1 MWLEGRRVQ
10 DLIARARDGDADAF
24 TAAIG
29 GSVDRLFGAAYLV
42 LRDAGAAE
50 DAVQDGLLLA
60 WRRLPSLRDPD
71 RFDAWV
77 RRIVIHSAIDAVR
90 RRRPT
95 QVETEPVAAPGS
107 ASDVETR
114 ELVGA
119 AFGRLAAGHRAVLV
133 LRHYLDL
140 TLPEIASTLGIP
152 EGTAKSRL
160 HHAHRRMREALVEL
174 DPGLE
179 GEWA

>member
-1 MWLEGRRVQ
+1 MQE
-10 DLIARARDGDADAF
+10 LIERARDGDADAF
-24 TAAIG
+24 TAAIA
-29 GSVDRLFGAAYLV
+29 GSIDRLFAAAYLV

-60 WRRLPSLRDPD
+60 WRRLPSLREPA

-95 QVETEPVAAPGS
+95 RQLVTDPPDAQVAAD
-107 ASDVETR
+107 DVETR
-114 ELVGA
+114 DLVGS
-119 AFGRLAAGHRAVLV
+119 AFERLAADHRAVLV

-140 TLPEIASTLGIP
+140 TIPEIASTLGVA

-160 HHAHRRMREALVEL
+160 HHAHRRVRDILVEL
-174 DPGLE
+174 DPALE
-179 GEWA
+179 EERA